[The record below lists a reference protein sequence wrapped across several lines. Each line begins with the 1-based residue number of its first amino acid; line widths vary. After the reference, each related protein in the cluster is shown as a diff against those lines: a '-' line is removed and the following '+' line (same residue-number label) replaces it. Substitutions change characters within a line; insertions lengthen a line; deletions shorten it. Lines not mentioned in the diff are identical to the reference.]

1 MSLAS
6 FASVLFKARVRIVY
20 VSLSLSPVQYEQVY
34 WIFFCFFALFFQTSY
49 FFSLKNVGMLIVT
62 SDPPYADMTQF
73 HQLNI
78 QKILLGTVFLFY
90 LQNKQIIVQPD
101 VLVFG
106 ICIFVSSTISRVD
119 ESLFQ
124 SDGLKRYYIVS
135 KSLCGHKANSF
146 HC

>member
-6 FASVLFKARVRIVY
+6 FASVLFKARVRILY

-34 WIFFCFFALFFQTSY
+34 WIFFSFFALFFQKSY

-90 LQNKQIIVQPD
+90 L
-101 VLVFG
+101 
-106 ICIFVSSTISRVD
+106 
-119 ESLFQ
+119 
-124 SDGLKRYYIVS
+124 
-135 KSLCGHKANSF
+135 
-146 HC
+146 